1 LGNWVG
7 CPTRGLGGN
16 TSGALA
22 VALLPVLREELEEE
36 REELEERP
44 LAEEDLDLPVLI
56 VCLDDFGI
64 YYRRIF

>member
-1 LGNWVG
+1 LGYWVG
-7 CPTRGLGGN
+7 CPPRGLGGT